1 MDLNTIYLVCAVAG
15 GTVLVLRLLLMI
27 TGFGGGD
34 DVSDI
39 PTDLDAGVDADFG
52 GHDAG
57 ETGAGANFVSI
68 QSLSGFFTMF
78 GLVGMGLLEINASPV
93 LSLVG
98 ALAAGGV
105 TAWATT
111 MIVLNLQRLQSSG
124 NLVITNAI
132 GQQGTVYLTIPE
144 KGSGVVMVTVQGALR
159 QFDAVSGN
167 GQRIPT
173 GEVIRV
179 TGITAGK
186 VLVVEPLSI
195 NQPSTISGG

>member
-1 MDLNTIYLVCAVAG
+1 TIYLVCAVAG

-27 TGFGGGD
+27 TGFRGGD

-68 QSLSGFFTMF
+68 QSLSGSFTNF
-78 GLVGMGLLEINASPV
+78 GLGGMELLESNACRV
-93 LSLVG
+93 LSFVG
-98 ALAAGGV
+98 ALAAGGL

-124 NLVITNAI
+124 NLVITNAV
-132 GQQGTVYLTIPE
+132 GQEGTVYRTTPE
-144 KGSGVVMVTVQGALR
+144 KGSCV
-159 QFDAVSGN
+159 
-167 GQRIPT
+167 
-173 GEVIRV
+173 
-179 TGITAGK
+179 
-186 VLVVEPLSI
+186 
-195 NQPSTISGG
+195 